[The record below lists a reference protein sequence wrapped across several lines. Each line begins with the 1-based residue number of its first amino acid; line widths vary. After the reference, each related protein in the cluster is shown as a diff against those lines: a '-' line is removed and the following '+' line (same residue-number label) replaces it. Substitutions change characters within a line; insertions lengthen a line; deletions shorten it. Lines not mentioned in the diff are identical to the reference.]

1 MPFGRFTAFR
11 DLVLAV
17 YRRTYKRSHWS
28 IDAWLSPVVVRTFR
42 GLLILYIEDDGSRRC
57 VDIRE
62 GLLPGMM
69 LDLGSQDI
77 ARSGQVWPS
86 NERARTMSKSAI
98 RLLPIA
104 FGFLL
109 LGACTPGSVK
119 PHGGQSFPLV
129 QPSFM
134 SWPVQHWLCNPDSV
148 GYCPAE

>member
-1 MPFGRFTAFR
+1 MPFGRFFPSA
-11 DLVLAV
+11 
-17 YRRTYKRSHWS
+17 RRHS
-28 IDAWLSPVVVRTFR
+28 
-42 GLLILYIEDDGSRRC
+42 
-57 VDIRE
+57 E
-62 GLLPGMM
+62 GLLLGMM

-86 NERARTMSKSAI
+86 NDRARSMSKSAI

-134 SWPVQHWLCNPDSV
+134 SWPVQPWLCHPDSV

>member
-1 MPFGRFTAFR
+1 MPFGRFFPSA
-11 DLVLAV
+11 
-17 YRRTYKRSHWS
+17 RRHS
-28 IDAWLSPVVVRTFR
+28 
-42 GLLILYIEDDGSRRC
+42 
-57 VDIRE
+57 E
-62 GLLPGMM
+62 GLLLGMM

-86 NERARTMSKSAI
+86 NDRARSMSKSAI

-134 SWPVQHWLCNPDSV
+134 SWPVQSFLCDPASV
-148 GYCPAE
+148 GYCPANG